1 MASRSEAS
9 AVGAW
14 WNAVKRFAEQ
24 FNLSIPSGR
33 SPRNVFNTLAKEV
46 SEDMERLRDE
56 VQRMKPIVDRYE
68 KGTLLAE
75 LRQAKARALVLK
87 HEVKCLSEG
96 HSTLVAEID
105 RLKSEIRRQQLPSRG
120 R

>member
-96 HSTLVAEID
+96 HPTLVAEID

>member
-1 MASRSEAS
+1 M
-9 AVGAW
+9 
-14 WNAVKRFAEQ
+14 KRFAEQ

-75 LRQAKARALVLK
+75 LRQAKARASVLK